1 MGWWSFAHAGGD
13 KRRITQLAPF
23 HITAR
28 PRWSRHAS
36 SSTRGIF
43 HDRQGDDCLC
53 RSLAGS
59 TSSSAQTDAPADAP
73 SAKGK
78 CAAEVQKFCAT
89 VEKGKGLIHAC
100 LEAHSSE
107 LSEGCKTS
115 MAEHAA
121 KAKEKAQ

>member
-1 MGWWSFAHAGGD
+1 MTARVMIAFVVLW
-13 KRRITQLAPF
+13 LAPQV
-23 HITAR
+23 A
-28 PRWSRHAS
+28 
-36 SSTRGIF
+36 
-43 HDRQGDDCLC
+43 L
-53 RSLAGS
+53 
-59 TSSSAQTDAPADAP
+59 AQTAAPADAP

-89 VEKGKGLIHAC
+89 VDKGLIHAC

>member
-1 MGWWSFAHAGGD
+1 MTVRVMIESVVLW
-13 KRRITQLAPF
+13 LAP
-23 HITAR
+23 
-28 PRWSRHAS
+28 
-36 SSTRGIF
+36 
-43 HDRQGDDCLC
+43 QVVL
-53 RSLAGS
+53 
-59 TSSSAQTDAPADAP
+59 AQTAAPADAAG
-73 SAKGK
+73 AKGK

-115 MAEHAA
+115 MAENAA

>member
-1 MGWWSFAHAGGD
+1 MTARVMIAFVVLW
-13 KRRITQLAPF
+13 LAPQV
-23 HITAR
+23 A
-28 PRWSRHAS
+28 
-36 SSTRGIF
+36 
-43 HDRQGDDCLC
+43 L
-53 RSLAGS
+53 
-59 TSSSAQTDAPADAP
+59 AQTAAPADAP

-89 VEKGKGLIHAC
+89 VQKGKGLIHAC

-115 MAEHAA
+115 MAEHTA